1 MNENK
6 TCKNCRFRDGNVVC
20 NNCTVVFNP
29 DVTSER
35 FGKKT
40 DPSNWLPRT
49 EARMLDDEVCRRS
62 SGLSG
67 NIDTGYV
74 YTSGSQELDEP
85 IKLSGSLGLKS
96 TKRKEYNKM
105 YKSPKERAFV
115 RIKKVIFNNPA
126 TIVFW
131 ADGTKTVVTCGKEDT
146 FDPEKGLAMAI
157 SKYFFGNAGWFND
170 VFKKYLPEETE
181 GK

>member
-1 MNENK
+1 MKIKHVKIVDFAMEMLCVI
-6 TCKNCRFRDGNVVC
+6 TVLSYLTMMLQVNV
-20 NNCTVVFNP
+20 
-29 DVTSER
+29 SE
-35 FGKKT
+35 KKT

-49 EARMLDDEVCRRS
+49 EAQMLDDEVCRRS
-62 SGLSG
+62 SSLSG

-131 ADGTKTVVTCGKEDT
+131 ADGTKTVVKCGKEDT

-157 SKYFFGNAGWFND
+157 SKYFFNNAGWFND

-181 GK
+181 EK